1 MRSRDRDDGMPEFDL
16 ALWGYHRGQVDRC
29 LEDLS
34 VRLEDALGRLSAVEA
49 LHAQLSE
56 VTLEL
61 DQLRR
66 SVPERERWAE
76 RLAAVMAAADEQ
88 AAAQR
93 AQAQRE
99 ADEIRARALAE
110 ARQLPARAMSVT
122 E

>member
-76 RLAAVMAAADEQ
+76 RLAAIMAAADG
-88 AAAQR
+88 
-93 AQAQRE
+93 E